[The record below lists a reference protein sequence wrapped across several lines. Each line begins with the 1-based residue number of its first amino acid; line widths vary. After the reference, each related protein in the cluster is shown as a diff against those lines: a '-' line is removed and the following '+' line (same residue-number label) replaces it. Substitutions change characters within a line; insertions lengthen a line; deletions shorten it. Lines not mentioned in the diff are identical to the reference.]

1 MITLDVNGKAFQVD
15 ADPSTPLLYVL
26 RDQLQLNGAKF
37 GCGLGQCGACTV
49 MVDGNAV
56 FSCIT
61 PIAALQGR
69 RIKTVEG
76 LGTLEAPGP
85 MQRAFIEE
93 QAAQCGYCIP
103 GMMMRAQALLER
115 NPSPSKAE
123 IRRHMNTNLCRCG
136 THMRILR
143 AVERAAGL
151 MKGAS
156 GAGNGGNGR

>member
-1 MITLDVNGKAFQVD
+1 MIKLDVNGRTWEID
-15 ADPSTPLLYVL
+15 ADAATPLLYVL
-26 RDQLQLNGAKF
+26 RDDLQLNGAKF

-49 MVDGNAV
+49 MVDRRPV

-69 RIKTVEG
+69 RIVTIEG
-76 LGTLEAPGP
+76 LGGIDNPGP
-85 MQRAFIEE
+85 VQRAFIEE

-103 GMMMRAQALLER
+103 GMMMRAQALLEA
-115 NPSPSKAE
+115 NPSPSKDE

-151 MKGAS
+151 MKGS
-156 GAGNGGNGR
+156 KPAGGERR